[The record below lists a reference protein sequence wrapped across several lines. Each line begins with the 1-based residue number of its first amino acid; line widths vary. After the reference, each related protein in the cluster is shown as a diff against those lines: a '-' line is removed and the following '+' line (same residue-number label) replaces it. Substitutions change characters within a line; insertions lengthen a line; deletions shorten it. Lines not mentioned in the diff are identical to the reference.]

1 MKNVFKQLQQNKGMS
16 LLEILVSVA
25 ISMIVMVVAAT
36 FISNGSIFFKK
47 QSGTIDVQN
56 ELMECSNKI
65 NDALLQSTDTLEINL
80 GAGAGGAKIYTGA
93 YSMADNKFT
102 SGKGYARLI
111 EWNSS
116 NGDLYVMDVLTMS
129 DPELKKGYRMGE
141 HVSAISLSI
150 SDKCKVVQLDGS
162 IRYEQPLILEFTV
175 TVTGEDESRS
185 ESRVVTLRNELNE
198 LKLNGVS
205 YTPNADGLL
214 SMDGTS

>member
-1 MKNVFKQLQQNKGMS
+1 
-16 LLEILVSVA
+16 
-25 ISMIVMVVAAT
+25 
-36 FISNGSIFFKK
+36 
-47 QSGTIDVQN
+47 
-56 ELMECSNKI
+56 
-65 NDALLQSTDTLEINL
+65 
-80 GAGAGGAKIYTGA
+80 
-93 YSMADNKFT
+93 
-102 SGKGYARLI
+102 
-111 EWNSS
+111 
-116 NGDLYVMDVLTMS
+116 MS

-162 IRYEQPLILEFTV
+162 IRYKQPLILEFTV

-214 SMDGTS
+214 FKEGTI